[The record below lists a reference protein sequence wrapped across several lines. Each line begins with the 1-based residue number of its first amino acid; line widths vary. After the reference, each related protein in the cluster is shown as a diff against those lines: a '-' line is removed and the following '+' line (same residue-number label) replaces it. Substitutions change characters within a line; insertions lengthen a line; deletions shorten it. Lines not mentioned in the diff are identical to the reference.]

1 MKKLTQHS
9 LMAFAAALMLT
20 ACQGKPFKKLADVSG
35 EAAEAAF
42 KVMQSLDDNLGYKEA
57 QEKIDEATESYA
69 KKMKKVMKDLDGTK
83 IETMATEE
91 TGLTI
96 KKDFT
101 VSLEEDD
108 YETKLMLYA
117 KAEIGEDA
125 PTNHVSA
132 IGYDGDTPVLILAS
146 EYYSD
151 NDISINKEDGT
162 VSFQLKIDASNA
174 KQLGAVDK
182 IVLTVDNELTNKL
195 YEEQREREKEMWRDL
210 AD

>member
-1 MKKLTQHS
+1 
-9 LMAFAAALMLT
+9 MAFAAALMLT

-91 TGLTI
+91 TGLTV

-101 VSLEEDD
+101 VSVEEDN
-108 YETKLMLYA
+108 YENKITLIA
-117 KAEIGEDA
+117 KVEIGEDA
-125 PTNHVSA
+125 PTRDVVA

-146 EYYSD
+146 RYYSYD
-151 NDISINKEDGT
+151 NISINKEEGT
-162 VSFQLKIDASNA
+162 VSFELLLKAPST
-174 KQLGAVDK
+174 KQLGSVDR
-182 IVLTVDNELTNKL
+182 IVLTADKELVNRL
-195 YEEQREREKEMWRDL
+195 QEEQYEREKEMLKNIPD
-210 AD
+210 